1 MGLARATLAVAI
13 ACGCANASPRPAAR
27 DILPLQRLRL
37 YETGIGYFERAGKPP
52 DRAATALPVPAGH
65 LDDALKTMVVLSPG
79 GKTGVRGVS
88 FSSSVSRGMARAMA
102 GLDPSTPERLGWRD
116 VLGSLRGAAVE
127 VRAGK
132 DTLRGRLVEVV
143 ADGNEP
149 ALLLLTETSELRR
162 LQGRDVV
169 SVRPT
174 DPERAAQLGT
184 ALDAL
189 STHAARGTQS
199 LGVMATGGDAITLGY
214 VAEAPVYRPSYRL
227 LLEPQKA
234 RLQGFALVH
243 NDTEE
248 DWRGIRLELVN
259 GEPAS
264 FLHPMAAPR
273 YARRELVE
281 PERTLATVPQ
291 LLGTTA
297 DALWGDHT
305 EDGGEGTIGLG
316 GLGTIGHGSGG
327 GGTGSGYGRGAG
339 RIGEAT
345 VGASGIVS
353 VGDLARGANA
363 TATETGALFLYA
375 MPEPVTLAARHSGL
389 LAFLDR
395 GVDAT
400 PITWFDG
407 AGSKGEAGVRLV
419 NDSGQTLPAGP
430 VALFS
435 EGGFVG
441 EALLP
446 RLRPGERSFV
456 RHGADLDLEVRA
468 GKRAVAEEIRSVRFA
483 NDALEQHFVRTTR
496 VAWTVENRSGLPRTA
511 MVRLDIVKNAR
522 VEGVDAVELDEASG
536 RPVARLAAPARQ
548 ACERAVVLVEGLERR
563 TPLGSLDGEALRK
576 LGAAPLPPA
585 QRAPL
590 EVAARAADAGKD
602 ALRRKTEAE
611 RELGRRE
618 ADIERLRKSLE
629 ATRGDRRGPEAALVS
644 RVLAAE
650 DALVRLRERIDDLD
664 GEIARHRQVVKAALA
679 PLR

>member
-1 MGLARATLAVAI
+1 MALARSTLALAI
-13 ACGCANASPRPAAR
+13 ACGCANASPRPAAL

-52 DRAATALPVPAGH
+52 DRAATTLPVPAGH

-79 GKTGVRGVS
+79 GKTGVRGVA

-143 ADGNEP
+143 ADGAEP
-149 ALLLLTETSELRR
+149 TLLLLTERSELRR

-189 STHAARGTQS
+189 STHAARGTQA
-199 LGVMATGGDAITLGY
+199 LGVMATGAEAITLGY

-281 PERTLATVPQ
+281 PDRTLATVPQ

-305 EDGGEGTIGLG
+305 EETSEGAVGLG

-327 GGTGSGYGRGAG
+327 GGVGYGRGAG

-345 VGASGIVS
+345 VGASGVVS

-363 TATETGALFLYA
+363 NATETGALFLYA
-375 MPEPVTLAARHSGL
+375 MPEPVTLPARHSGL
-389 LAFLDR
+389 LSFLDR

-407 AGSKGEAGVRLV
+407 AGGKGEAGVRLV

-468 GKRAVAEEIRSVRFA
+468 GKRAVTEEIRSVRFA
-483 NDALEQHFVRTTR
+483 GEALEQHFVRTTR
-496 VAWTVENRSGLPRTA
+496 VGWTIENRSGLPRTA

-536 RPVARLAAPARQ
+536 RPVARLAAPARSTR
-548 ACERAVVLVEGLERR
+548 ERALVLVEGLERKM
-563 TPLGSLDGEALRK
+563 PLGALDGESLRK
-576 LGAAPLPPA
+576 LAAAPIAPG

-590 EVAARAADAGKD
+590 EAAARAADAVKES
-602 ALRRKTEAE
+602 ARKKTDAE

-664 GEIARHRQVVKAALA
+664 AEIARHRQAVKVALA

>member
-1 MGLARATLAVAI
+1 MPLARSALALFIV
-13 ACGCANASPRPAAR
+13 CGCANASLRPVAR

-52 DRAATALPVPAGH
+52 ASASTTLPVPAGH
-65 LDDALKTMVVLSPG
+65 LDDALKTLVVLSPG
-79 GKTGVRGVS
+79 GKTGVRGVA
-88 FSSSVSRGMARAMA
+88 FASSVSRGMARALA

-116 VLGSLRGAAVE
+116 VLRSLRGATVE
-127 VRAGK
+127 VRTGK
-132 DTLRGRLVEVV
+132 ETVRGRLVEVV
-143 ADGNEP
+143 TDGNEP
-149 ALLLLTETSELRR
+149 TLLLLSETSELRR
-162 LQGRDVV
+162 LPGRAVV

-189 STHAARGTQS
+189 STHAARGTQAV
-199 LGVMATGGDAITLGY
+199 GVLATGSEAITLGY

-273 YARRELVE
+273 YARRELLE
-281 PERTLATVPQ
+281 PVRTLATVPQ

-305 EDGGEGTIGLG
+305 EGTEEGLIGLG
-316 GLGTIGHGSGG
+316 EVGSVGHGG
-327 GGTGSGYGRGAG
+327 GGVGYGRGAG
-339 RIGEAT
+339 ALGGRGITTT

-353 VGDLARGANA
+353 VGDLAHAANA

-375 MPEPVTLAARHSGL
+375 MPEPVTLPARHSGL

-395 GVDAT
+395 GVDAV

-407 AGSKGEAGVRLV
+407 PGHQGEAGVRLV

-441 EALLP
+441 EAMLP

-468 GKRAVAEEIRSVRFA
+468 GRRAITEEVRRVRLM
-483 NDALEQHFVRTTR
+483 DETLEQHFVRTTR

-522 VEGVDAVELDEASG
+522 VEGVEQVELDEASG
-536 RPVARLAAPARQ
+536 RPVARLTAPARSVR
-548 ACERAVVLVEGLERR
+548 ERALVVVERLERK
-563 TPLGSLDGEALRK
+563 TPVSSLDAETLRK
-576 LGAAPLPPA
+576 LGAALGPES
-585 QRAPL
+585 RAPL
-590 EVAARAADAGKD
+590 EAAARATEAARDATRKKAD
-602 ALRRKTEAE
+602 AE

-629 ATRGDRRGPEAALVS
+629 ATRGERRGPESALVS

-650 DALVRLRERIDDLD
+650 DALVRLRDRSDALD
-664 GEIARHRQVVKAALA
+664 GEIERHRRAVKDALS
-679 PLR
+679 PLK